1 MIVGVTIILRVTII
15 VITISINMADH
26 IYIYTIYILYI
37 YTHNDIYIYTHNNKY
52 IYIYIIIYI

>member
-52 IYIYIIIYI
+52 IYIYT